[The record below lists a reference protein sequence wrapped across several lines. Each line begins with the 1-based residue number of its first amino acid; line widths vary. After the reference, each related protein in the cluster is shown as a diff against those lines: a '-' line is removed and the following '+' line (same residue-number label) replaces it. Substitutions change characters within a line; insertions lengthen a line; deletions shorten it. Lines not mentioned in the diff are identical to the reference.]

1 MNGDLVPAITAAA
14 GGASLM
20 GTIIAIEKKR
30 DQEMKASRVRL
41 ALTFPAKLDAL
52 HAKAALA
59 ALAGGDWREE
69 FVFSVE
75 ASASGTRHYIHVPA
89 ALRTSVVAALSAAMP
104 GLRAVEAPAPPGRT
118 MLATRVFFP
127 TPLALATSDPESA
140 ARTLLAGVAGLARS
154 EQAILRVAARPG
166 LPRNWSPS
174 DPPDRRAREAERHWR
189 QKVTTGAGFEVSALI
204 LVRAATVARAREI
217 LAHLESS
224 VRSRRGP
231 VGAVKLTTD
240 HGSRS
245 LAAEPR
251 VTRSAGWLTP
261 TELLGSLLAWPLG
274 DEPMPG
280 VEVGGSRELAVPSH
294 VPREGRQLLIGRDSR
309 GNDRPVALTEES
321 LRLHLALLG
330 STGSGKTTTIT
341 RLILDALATGI
352 GGVYLDPKDGA
363 ALLIERVPRELAER
377 VVVLDLAQPGPIPGL
392 DLFGAGDP
400 VLRSDVI
407 LSVLKGM
414 SDSWGVRVDRFLRIG
429 LRSVQALPDP
439 VLADWLR
446 LYADPAF
453 RRSVTARVTDPVLAA
468 EWRAYEALSP
478 AEQHAFVAPATGR
491 VTDLLSRP
499 ALRAAISQPEPKLS
513 ISRLLAE
520 GKWLVVALSPGTL
533 GEAAAGLLA
542 GIVSYLVWSTI
553 EQRAAIPEEQRQ
565 QVMFVLDELQSLTH
579 LPIGVDVFFAR
590 LRSLNCAVVAATQ
603 SAARLPEALRQS
615 LLANVGSM
623 LVWRSG
629 ADEAARLA
637 RELPPLTATDLMS
650 LARHE
655 VAARI
660 STADV
665 GRGSVV
671 VTGRT
676 EPLPPTTGM
685 GSVIRQL
692 SAECYGREPAEIEK
706 ALRERAAEEDNGSG
720 GFGRTGRAA

>member
-14 GGASLM
+14 GGSALM
-20 GTIIAIEKKR
+20 GGIIAFEKKR
-30 DQEMKASRVRL
+30 DQEMKASRARL

-59 ALAGGDWREE
+59 ALAGGDWHEE

-75 ASASGTRHYIHVPA
+75 ASASGTRHYIHIPA
-89 ALRTSVVAALSAAMP
+89 AIRTSVVAALSAAMP
-104 GLRAVEAPAPPGRT
+104 GLRAVEAPAPSGRT

-127 TPLALATSDPESA
+127 TPLALTTTDPESA
-140 ARTLLAGVAGLARS
+140 ARTLLAGVAGLARG
-154 EQAILRVAARPG
+154 EHAVLRVAARPG
-166 LPRNWSPS
+166 LPRHWSPI
-174 DPPDRRAREAERHWR
+174 DPPDRRARDAERHWR
-189 QKVTTGAGFEVSALI
+189 QKVATGAGFEISALI

-231 VGAVKLTTD
+231 VGTVRLTTD
-240 HGSRS
+240 RGSRS

-251 VTRSAGWLTP
+251 VARSAGWLTP
-261 TELLGSLLAWPLG
+261 TELLGSLLSWPLG
-274 DEPMPG
+274 DDPMPG
-280 VEVGGSRELAVPSH
+280 VEVGGSRELTVPQH
-294 VPREGRQLLIGRDSR
+294 VPHNGRRLLVGRDSR
-309 GNDRPVALTEES
+309 GNERPVAITEAS
-321 LRLHLALLG
+321 AQLHLALFG
-330 STGSGKTTTIT
+330 STGSGKTTVIT
-341 RLILDALATGI
+341 RLILDALAVGV

-377 VVVLDLAQPGPIPGL
+377 VVILDLARPGPIPGL

-429 LRSVQALPDP
+429 LRSIQVLPDP

-446 LYADPAF
+446 LYADASF
-453 RRSVTARVTDPVLAA
+453 RRSVTARLSDPVLAA
-468 EWRAYEALSP
+468 EWRAFEGLSP

-491 VTDLLSRP
+491 ITDLLSRP
-499 ALRAAISQPEPKLS
+499 SLRAAISQPEPKLG
-513 ISRLLAE
+513 IAQLLAE

-553 EQRAAIPEEQRQ
+553 EQRAAVPEEKRR

-637 RELPPLTATDLMS
+637 RELPPLTAADLMS

-660 STADV
+660 STEGA

-676 EPLPPTTGM
+676 EPLPPALGTGPL
-685 GSVIRQL
+685 IRRL
-692 SAECYGREPAEIEK
+692 SAERYGREPAEIEK
-706 ALRERAAEEDNGSG
+706 ALRERTTRSEDETS

>member
-14 GGASLM
+14 GGSALM
-20 GTIIAIEKKR
+20 GTIVAFERKR
-30 DQEMKASRVRL
+30 DHEMKASRVRL
-41 ALTFPAKLDAL
+41 ALTFPAKLDPL

-59 ALAGGDWREE
+59 ALAGSDWREE

-75 ASASGTRHYIHVPA
+75 ASASGTRHYLHVPA
-89 ALRTSVVAALSAAMP
+89 AIRAGVVAALSAAMP
-104 GLRAVEAPAPPGRT
+104 GLRAVQAPASSGRAT
-118 MLATRVFFP
+118 LATKVFMP
-127 TPLALATSDPESA
+127 TPLVLATNDPESA
-140 ARTLLAGVAGLARS
+140 ARTLLGGIAGLGRG
-154 EQAILRVAARPG
+154 EQAILRIAARPG
-166 LPRNWSPS
+166 TPRRWSPS
-174 DPPDRRAREAERHWR
+174 EPPDRSAREAERHWR
-189 QKVTTGAGFEVSALI
+189 LKMGTGAGFEVSALI
-204 LVRAATVARAREI
+204 LVRAATVSRAREI
-217 LAHLESS
+217 LAHLESA

-231 VGAVKLTTD
+231 VGTVKLTTD
-240 HGSRS
+240 RGSRS

-261 TELLGSLLAWPLG
+261 TELLGSMLAWPLG
-274 DEPMPG
+274 DTPMPG
-280 VEVGGSRELAVPSH
+280 VEVGGSRELAVPNY
-294 VPREGRQLLIGRDSR
+294 VPREGQRLLIGRDSR
-309 GNDRPVALTEES
+309 GHDRPVALTEDS

-330 STGSGKTTTIT
+330 STGSGKTTTIV
-341 RLILDALATGI
+341 RLIVDALAAGI

-363 ALLIERVPRELAER
+363 ALLIDRVPRELAER
-377 VVVLDLAQPGPIPGL
+377 VVLLDLAQSGPIPGL
-392 DLFGAGDP
+392 DLFGSGDP

-429 LRSVQALPDP
+429 LRSIQVLPEP
-439 VLADWLR
+439 VLTDWLR
-446 LYADPAF
+446 LYSDARF
-453 RRSVTARVTDPVLAA
+453 RRSVTSRLTDPVLAA
-468 EWRAYEALSP
+468 EWRAFEGLSP
-478 AEQHAFVAPATGR
+478 AEQHVFVAPATGR
-491 VTDLLSRP
+491 ITDLLSRP

-542 GIVSYLVWSTI
+542 GLVSYLVWSTI
-553 EQRAAIPEEQRQ
+553 EQRAAIPEEKRR

-579 LPIGVDVFFAR
+579 LPVGVDVFFAR

-603 SAARLPEALRQS
+603 SAARLPEGLRQS

-637 RELPPLTATDLMS
+637 RELPPLTAADLMS
-650 LARHE
+650 LAPHE

-660 STADV
+660 STEGA

-676 EPLPPTTGM
+676 EPLPPALGTGAL
-685 GSVIRQL
+685 IRRL
-692 SAECYGREPAEIEK
+692 SAERYGREPAEIEK
-706 ALRERAAEEDNGSG
+706 ELRDRTARNEDEPS